1 MELQPSSAHSESTSD
16 DESSSSTSDASL
28 QEAQGP
34 TFVPVECGDRW
45 QVYFRLQELDI
56 PCQCKSYQPLLVDI
70 QSAQSLIQ
78 VWSVVKRVS
87 TPRNVLSEW
96 LNQCL
101 RLPSP
106 QLDM

>member
-1 MELQPSSAHSESTSD
+1 MDLQPSSTHAESTTD
-16 DESSSSTSDASL
+16 DESSCSKPDISL
-28 QEAQGP
+28 RPPQIS

-45 QVYFRLQELDI
+45 QVYFRLQELGI

-78 VWSVVKRVS
+78 VWNVVKRVS
-87 TPRNVLSEW
+87 TPRPVLAQW

-101 RLPSP
+101 SLPSP
-106 QLDM
+106 PLDT